1 MREDWEEFWDDTR
14 KKLAAPA
21 PLGSHMGETRLPS
34 TINIDLVV
42 EDLPTTDGV
51 SGLRITLA
59 QAREKRDLLYNFYA
73 IFQPSSTSD
82 FSLESLARRFTTSLV
97 AHLQTPSPSFAFTFY
112 GLLPDICS
120 AVAHHQL
127 INTATASEVGY
138 LTAQRDRRIYPHY
151 GREAGGAVYIEEME
165 YKNLSVV
172 IDKDNW
178 ADEGVCFLWEGRK

>member
-1 MREDWEEFWDDTR
+1 
-14 KKLAAPA
+14 
-21 PLGSHMGETRLPS
+21 MGETRLPS
-34 TINIDLVV
+34 TINVDLVV
-42 EDLPTTDGV
+42 EDLPITDGV

-82 FSLESLARRFTTSLV
+82 FSLESLARRFTLPRHAFANSIPVIRVHLLRPPAQYLLRCRASS
-97 AHLQTPSPSFAFTFY
+97 AHQHRHCQR
-112 GLLPDICS
+112 GRLPHRS
-120 AVAHHQL
+120 ARPKN
-127 INTATASEVGY
+127 I
-138 LTAQRDRRIYPHY
+138 PHY